1 MKKGQVVIQVDK
13 HTGKVLAKYPSI
25 RAAAVDIGVDMQ
37 SIRRQLTP
45 ATDRP
50 RTSKAAKYLWFTEE
64 RWNELKSL
72 GLLKERKA

>member
-1 MKKGQVVIQVDK
+1 MNRGKVIIQVDK
-13 HTGKVLAKYPSI
+13 YTGKMLGKFPSVT
-25 RAAAVDIGVDMQ
+25 AASKALGMDTS